1 VSALEFLSPDLAAPE
16 AVWRSPLER
25 FLRDA
30 PGELLNLSRL
40 AVLEVRGEQAI
51 NSLLRTR
58 VPHVAIPI
66 APERSLVLGSSGAA
80 AELRSELAE
89 HTVVD
94 LSAGFAVLRLTG
106 VQAMRRLTDLDLD
119 ALPAAGPFAGIDAV
133 VSRDGDSFRIIFPQE
148 YGRYVCETVLD
159 TLAGLR

>member
-16 AVWRSPLER
+16 AQWRSPLER

-30 PGELLNLSRL
+30 PAEVEDLSRT
-40 AVLEVRGEQAI
+40 AVLEIRGEAVR
-51 NSLLRTR
+51 LDGAEV
-58 VPHVAIPI
+58 VPIT
-66 APERSLVLGSSGAA
+66 PERSLVLCAWEDAA
-80 AELRSELAE
+80 PVRSQLAGR
-89 HTVVD
+89 TVVD
-94 LSAGFAVLRLTG
+94 LSAGLAALRVTG
-106 VQAMRRLTDLDLD
+106 TQPMRRLTDLDLD

-133 VSRDGDSFRIIFPQE
+133 VLRDGDEFRIVFPQE